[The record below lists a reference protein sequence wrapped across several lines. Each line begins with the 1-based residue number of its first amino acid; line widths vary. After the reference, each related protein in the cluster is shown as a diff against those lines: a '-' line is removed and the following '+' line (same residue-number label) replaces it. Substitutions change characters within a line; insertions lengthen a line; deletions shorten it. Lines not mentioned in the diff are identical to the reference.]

1 MRDDCMLNNSMLN
14 NSRLNDSMRNNS
26 LRIGCRRCLHHAR
39 RARDGLHG
47 CRGRGGHRGQL
58 AFDERGQRRQVAV
71 VIDAGRADLQAQA
84 LVDVLDP
91 FHADDRIQA
100 QIDEGTVVVDIRFVE
115 IQRLRQRTLEEAADV
130 LYGRSGA
137 LRRGVR

>member
-1 MRDDCMLNNSMLN
+1 MRN
-14 NSRLNDSMRNNS
+14 NSRLNDSVRNNGA
-26 LRIGCRRCLHHAR
+26 RIGCRRRLHHAR

-58 AFDERGQRRQVAV
+58 TFDERAQRREVGV
-71 VIDAGRADLQAQA
+71 VVDAGRADLQAQA

-100 QIDEGTVVVDIRFVE
+100 QIDEGTVVVDIRLVE
-115 IQRLRQRTLEEAADV
+115 IQRLRERTLEEAADV
-130 LYGRSGA
+130 LRGRRCI
-137 LRRGVR
+137 L